1 MKSLSYFV
9 VGLLLLGG
17 FAALGIENEADK
29 QLETINISF
38 LELDII
44 EGETFVEL
52 EIEGANNYIFNGGK
66 PMLPIHTKTLS
77 LPFGVKIKDIK
88 CEVQDVETVTLS
100 SKILPA
106 PQLLIKDITVSSNKP
121 MVDETV
127 YNSEELFPC
136 DWFSYHV
143 GVGLNG
149 NMEHTTFLT
158 INAYPVRY
166 SPTTD
171 IIYYAENLDFT
182 ITYDEPDTDPFPANT
197 EHNLVIIAPSKFSS
211 DLQKLVDHKI
221 SVGIQT
227 VLKTTEKISNEYSG
241 VDEPEK
247 IKYFIK
253 DAIETLDTDYVLLV
267 GGLKSLIWAKPRD
280 DVNQGTKDWYVPV
293 RYSNLIAGE
302 PGYLCDLYYADI
314 YKEGGVFDNW
324 DSNGNGVFAEWS
336 GFKKDDLDL
345 YPDVALGRLA
355 CRNSR
360 EVKSVVDKIISYENN
375 ADDSWFKKMIVVSG
389 DGFLD
394 QEDLD
399 IQWDVNGLLDGDYTI
414 YAQSENPEGTKGP
427 IDIIHVKL
435 DRTVETSLSF
445 NHDDHLKTDTYPFA
459 PIAEIVSVSDG
470 DILGNTDYNYVPK
483 GSEAY
488 LNSYT
493 HWADVDYVDGIL
505 HIRGKSYDPQPYGN
519 VTDIRVWVENSAGET
534 VFSDERLG
542 TETYFEGEWTTGERL
557 LLGRGGG
564 LYYMP
569 DDFEKEIL
577 WTSNGNWRDQPDV
590 INALDE
596 GCGFIFFSGHGSPG
610 WWGNHLPGVPGNRH
624 HGEAEGLLVFDFNGP
639 PYLPMEKLSNDYKT
653 PVCVVGGC
661 HNSDFNVSLI
671 PTIIDSRNALMTHC
685 YGRPTAEC
693 WSWWITRLANRGAI
707 ACIGNTG
714 YGYGN
719 LGKWCNIGGVDN
731 WITTEFFR
739 QYGEEGHDILGEAF
753 RQAIASYI
761 SHFKTT
767 DDPDLQWD
775 EGHEKTVQQWVL
787 LGDPSLKMGGYP

>member
-9 VGLLLLGG
+9 VGLLLLSG
-17 FAALGIENEADK
+17 FAAIGIGNEADE
-29 QLETINISF
+29 QLETMSISF
-38 LELDII
+38 LEPDII
-44 EGETFVEL
+44 ERETFVEL

-66 PMLPIHTKTLS
+66 PMLPVHTKTLS
-77 LPFGVKIKDIK
+77 LPFGVKIKDIN
-88 CEVQDVETVTLS
+88 CEVQDVETMTLFC
-100 SKILPA
+100 KILPA
-106 PQLLIKDITVSSNKP
+106 PQPLIKSIKVSSNKP
-121 MVDETV
+121 MMDETI
-127 YNSEELFPC
+127 YNSEELFPS

-143 GVGLNG
+143 GAGLNE

-171 IIYYAENLDFT
+171 TIYYAKNLDFT
-182 ITYDEPDTDPFPANT
+182 ITYDEPDTDPFPT
-197 EHNLVIIAPSKFSS
+197 SIGYDLVIIAPSKFSS

-221 SVGIQT
+221 SVGVQT
-227 VLKTTEKISNEYSG
+227 VIKTTEDISNEYSG

-253 DAIETLDTDYVLLV
+253 DAMENDGAKYILLV

-280 DVNQGTKDWYVPV
+280 DINQGTRDWYVPV

-324 DSNGNGVFAEWS
+324 DSNGNGIFAEWK

-355 CRNSR
+355 CRNNR
-360 EVKSVVDKIISYENN
+360 EVKSVVDKIINYELN
-375 ADDSWFKKMIVVSG
+375 ADPSWFKKMIVVSG

-399 IQWDVNGLLDGDYTI
+399 IQWNINSLPDGDYTI

-427 IDIIHVKL
+427 IDIINVKL

-445 NHDDHLKTDTYPFA
+445 NHDDHLKTDTYPFD
-459 PIAEIVSVSDG
+459 PIAEVVSVSDG
-470 DILGNTDYNYVPK
+470 DTLGNTDYNYVPK

-488 LNSYT
+488 LNSHT
-493 HWADVDYVDGIL
+493 HWADVEYVDGIL
-505 HIRGKSYDPQPYGN
+505 HIRGKSYDPKPYGN

-534 VFSDERLG
+534 VFSDERLE

-590 INALDE
+590 INALSE

-624 HGEAEGLLVFDFNGP
+624 NGEAEGLLVFDFDGP

-671 PTIIDSRNALMTHC
+671 PSIIDKKNTLMTHC
-685 YGRPTAEC
+685 YGRPTPEC
-693 WSWWITRLANRGAI
+693 WSWYITQLSKRGAI

-714 YGYGN
+714 YGYGV
-719 LGKWCNIGGVDN
+719 LGKECTIGGVDN

-739 QYGEEGHDILGEAF
+739 QYGEEGHDILGEAYK
-753 RQAIASYI
+753 QTIKSYI
-761 SHFKTT
+761 THFKTT

-775 EGHEKTVQQWVL
+775 EAHEKTVQQWVL

>member
-9 VGLLLLGG
+9 VGLLLLSSL
-17 FAALGIENEADK
+17 AAIGMSNEADE
-29 QLETINISF
+29 QLETMSISF

-44 EGETFVEL
+44 ERETFVEL
-52 EIEGANNYIFNGGK
+52 EIEGANNHIFNGGK

-77 LPFGVKIKDIK
+77 LPFGVKIKDIN
-88 CEVQDVETVTLS
+88 CEVQDVETMTLF
-100 SKILPA
+100 SKISPA

-121 MVDETV
+121 MMDETV
-127 YNSEELFPC
+127 YNSKELFPSY
-136 DWFSYHV
+136 WFSYQV
-143 GVGLNG
+143 GVGLNE

-158 INAYPVRY
+158 INTYPVRY

-171 IIYYAENLDFT
+171 TIYYAENLDFT
-182 ITYDEPDTDPFPANT
+182 ITYDEPDKDPFPTNT
-197 EHNLVIIAPSKFSS
+197 EQNLVIITPSKFSS

-221 SVGIQT
+221 GVGVQT
-227 VLKTTEKISNEYSG
+227 VLKTTEDISNEYSG
-241 VDEPEK
+241 ADEPEK

-253 DAIETLDTDYVLLV
+253 DAMENDGAKYILLV

-280 DVNQGTKDWYVPV
+280 DINQGTRDWYVPV
-293 RYSNLIAGE
+293 RYSNLVEGE

-324 DSNGNGVFAEWS
+324 DSNGNGIFAEWE

-355 CRNSR
+355 CRNNR
-360 EVKSVVDKIISYENN
+360 EVKSVVDKIINYELN
-375 ADDSWFKKMIVVSG
+375 ADPSWFKKMIVVSG

-399 IQWDVNGLLDGDYTI
+399 IQWNVNSLPDGDYII

-427 IDIIHVKL
+427 IDIINVKL

-445 NHDDHLKTDTYPFA
+445 NHDDHLKTDTYPFD
-459 PIAEIVSVSDG
+459 PIAEVVSVSDG
-470 DILGNTDYNYVPK
+470 DILGNTDYTYEPK

-488 LNSYT
+488 LNNYY
-493 HWADVDYVDGIL
+493 HWADVEYVDGIL

-519 VTDIRVWVENSAGET
+519 VTDIHVWIKNSDDQT
-534 VFSDERLG
+534 IFSQWRNN
-542 TETYFEGEWTTGERL
+542 TEVYFEGEWTTGEQM

-590 INALDE
+590 INALSE

-610 WWGNHLPGVPGNRH
+610 WWGNHLPGIPGNRH
-624 HGEAEGLLVFDFNGP
+624 NGEAEGLLVFDFDGP

-671 PTIIDSRNALMTHC
+671 PSVIDKSNALMTHC
-685 YGRPTAEC
+685 YGRPTPEC
-693 WSWWITRLANRGAI
+693 WSWYITQLSKRGAI

-714 YGYGN
+714 YGYGIP
-719 LGKWCNIGGVDN
+719 GKECTIGGVDN

-739 QYGEEGHDILGEAF
+739 QYGEEEHDILGEAF
-753 RQAIASYI
+753 HQTITNYI
-761 SHFKTT
+761 THFKTS
-767 DDPDLQWD
+767 DDPGLQWD
-775 EGHEKTVQQWVL
+775 AGHEKTVQQWVL
-787 LGDPSLKMGGYP
+787 LGDPSLKMGGCP

>member
-1 MKSLSYFV
+1 M
-9 VGLLLLGG
+9 
-17 FAALGIENEADK
+17 
-29 QLETINISF
+29 
-38 LELDII
+38 
-44 EGETFVEL
+44 
-52 EIEGANNYIFNGGK
+52 
-66 PMLPIHTKTLS
+66 
-77 LPFGVKIKDIK
+77 
-88 CEVQDVETVTLS
+88 
-100 SKILPA
+100 
-106 PQLLIKDITVSSNKP
+106 
-121 MVDETV
+121 
-127 YNSEELFPC
+127 
-136 DWFSYHV
+136 
-143 GVGLNG
+143 
-149 NMEHTTFLT
+149 
-158 INAYPVRY
+158 
-166 SPTTD
+166 
-171 IIYYAENLDFT
+171 
-182 ITYDEPDTDPFPANT
+182 
-197 EHNLVIIAPSKFSS
+197 IIAPSKFSS

-227 VLKTTEKISNEYSG
+227 VLKTTEEISNEYSG

-253 DAIETLDTDYVLLV
+253 DAMENDGAKYILLV

-280 DVNQGTKDWYVPV
+280 DINQGTRDWYVPV

-324 DSNGNGVFAEWS
+324 DSNGNGVFAEWK

-360 EVKSVVDKIISYENN
+360 EVKSVVDKIINYENN
-375 ADDSWFKKMIVVSG
+375 ADPSWFKKMIVVSG

-399 IQWDVNGLLDGDYTI
+399 IQWDVNSLPDGDYTI

-427 IDIIHVKL
+427 IDIINVKL

-445 NHDDHLKTDTYPFA
+445 NHDDHLKTDTYPFD

-470 DILGNTDYNYVPK
+470 DILGNTDYTYVPK

-488 LNSYT
+488 LNKNY
-493 HWADVDYVDGIL
+493 HWADVEYVDGIL

-590 INALDE
+590 INALSE

-671 PTIIDSRNALMTHC
+671 PSIIDKNNALMTHC

-739 QYGEEGHDILGEAF
+739 QYGEEDHHVLGDAYS
-753 RQAIASYI
+753 QTLASYI
-761 SHFKTT
+761 THFKS
-767 DDPDLQWD
+767 LGEWD
-775 EGHEKTVQQWVL
+775 SAHEKTVQQWVL
-787 LGDPSLKMGGYP
+787 LGDPSLKIGGYP

>member
-17 FAALGIENEADK
+17 FAALGIENEADE
-29 QLETINISF
+29 QLETMNISF
-38 LELDII
+38 SELDII

-52 EIEGANNYIFNGGK
+52 EIEGTNNYIFNGGK

-88 CEVQDVETVTLS
+88 CEVQDVETMTLS
-100 SKILPA
+100 SKILPS
-106 PQLLIKDITVSSNKP
+106 PQLLIKDMTVSSNKP
-121 MVDETV
+121 MMDETV

-158 INAYPVRY
+158 INAYPIRY
-166 SPTTD
+166 SPMTD

-182 ITYDEPDTDPFPANT
+182 ITYDEPDTDPFSTNV

-227 VLKTTEKISNEYSG
+227 VLKTTEEISNEYSG

-280 DVNQGTKDWYVPV
+280 DVNQGTKTWHVPV

-314 YKEGGVFDNW
+314 YKDGGVFDNW
-324 DSNGNGVFAEWS
+324 DSNGNGIFGEWS
-336 GFKKDDLDL
+336 VFKKDDLDL

-360 EVKSVVDKIISYENN
+360 EVKSVVDKIINYENN

-399 IQWDVNGLLDGDYTI
+399 IQWNVNSLLDGDYTI
-414 YAQSENPEGTKGP
+414 YAQSENSEGTKGP
-427 IDIIHVKL
+427 IDIINIKL

-470 DILGNTDYNYVPK
+470 DTLGNTDYNYVPK

-493 HWADVDYVDGIL
+493 HWADVEYVDGIL
-505 HIRGKSYDPQPYGN
+505 HIRGKSYDPKPYGN

-542 TETYFEGEWTTGERL
+542 METYFEGEWTTGERL

-590 INALDE
+590 INALNE

-671 PTIIDSRNALMTHC
+671 PTIIDNRNALMTHC

-753 RQAIASYI
+753 SQAIANYI

-767 DDPDLQWD
+767 DDPDLRWD